1 MSTQEARR
9 SVARARLRARRR
21 SQARRTLTAVGV
33 VAAGGAIGALLRH
46 LAGLLWPTAPG
57 TFPVTVFL
65 VNLVG
70 CAAIGVLLVL
80 VSEVGTW
87 HPLARPFLAT
97 GVLGGFTTFSTYA
110 VDSHGLLTSGHAW
123 LGLTYLVATPVAA
136 LVAVW
141 TTAAGTR
148 RLVTRRIR

>member
-1 MSTQEARR
+1 MTTEQTRR
-9 SVARARLRARRR
+9 AVARARLRARKRLEL
-21 SQARRTLTAVGV
+21 RRTLATVAVVGL
-33 VAAGGAIGALLRH
+33 GGAIGAVLRA
-46 LAGLLWPTAPG
+46 LAGQLWPTAPG
-57 TFPVTVFL
+57 TFPVTVFV
-65 VNLVG
+65 VNLLG

-80 VSEVGTW
+80 VTQAGTW

-110 VDSHGLLTSGHAW
+110 VDAHGLLTSGASW
-123 LGLTYLVATPVAA
+123 VGLLYLVATPVAA
-136 LVAVW
+136 LAAVW